1 MPALSVFIVK
11 AVNNMK
17 YRFNDRII
25 FDVDTGTLSLSD
37 LFDDSVTISNPS
49 KRLLQLL
56 ITYQGDAVSREVIF
70 KKVWDDYGMVSS
82 NNNLNQCVSKLR
94 RVIKALGIDGEV
106 IVTVPK
112 VGFMLHSEIQVESCE
127 DEKRTAALAAEPPQS
142 TTDPVPVT
150 AALGRLFSRSCLRYS
165 WGLVGFVCV
174 VLAGIALYVFN
185 QNIRQ
190 ESYLGK
196 SGNCAVFMSNSTVQV
211 DPTFSDDV
219 LMQVAK
225 QKIQCQPDEYLLL
238 MRGNQVKSYISG
250 ISRLFF
256 LRCKI
261 LREHKIEI
269 CAGLESESS
278 F

>member
-1 MPALSVFIVK
+1 MPVLSVFIVK
-11 AVNNMK
+11 AVSKMK

-56 ITYQGDAVSREVIF
+56 IAHQGDAVGREVIF

-94 RVIKALGIDGEV
+94 RVIKALGIDGEM

-112 VGFMLHSEIQVESCE
+112 VGFMLHSEIQVEPCE
-127 DEKRTAALAAEPPQS
+127 DEKGTLTFDAEPPHS
-142 TTDPVPVT
+142 TTDSVP
-150 AALGRLFSRSCLRYS
+150 AAAVGTLFSRSCLRYG
-165 WGLVGFVCV
+165 WGGVGFVCV
-174 VLAGIALYVFN
+174 VLAGIAFYVFN

-196 SGNCAVFMSNSTVQV
+196 AGNCAVFMSNPTVQV

-219 LMQVAK
+219 LIQAAK

-269 CAGLESESS
+269 CSGLESESS